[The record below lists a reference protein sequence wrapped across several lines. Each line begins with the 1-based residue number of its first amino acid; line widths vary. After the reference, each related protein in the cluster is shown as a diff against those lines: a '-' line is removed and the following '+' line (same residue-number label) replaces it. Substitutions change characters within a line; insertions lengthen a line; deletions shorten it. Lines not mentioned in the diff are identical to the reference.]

1 MISFAN
7 ATHQLRNSSDSNT
20 DEILLAQCR
29 RRDFEAFGKLVDAYQ
44 ARVLGFVSRMVH
56 NQDEAEDITQE
67 VFVRAYQS
75 MDRFDGRAAI
85 RTWLFKI
92 AHNLCIDAARR
103 RSRSALDHT
112 VPGPEAEDRWNAEE
126 DTRWNPE
133 SVVINAELHSIVDEA
148 LESMSEKLRTILLLH
163 DQEQFSYEE
172 LSAMLGVPVGTVK
185 SRLFLARTHI
195 QRAVKAYLHDST
207 EAHTQ

>member
-7 ATHQLRNSSDSNT
+7 ATHQFRNSSESNA
-20 DEILLAQCR
+20 DELLLAQCR

-44 ARVLGFVSRMVH
+44 TRVLGFVSRMVH
-56 NQDEAEDITQE
+56 SQEEAEDITQE

-103 RSRSALDHT
+103 RTRSALDHA
-112 VPGPEAEDRWNAEE
+112 VVSQEAEDRWNAEE

-133 SVVINAELHSIVDEA
+133 TVAINAELYEVVDAA
-148 LESMSEKLRTILLLH
+148 LETMSEKLRTILLLH

-172 LSAMLGVPVGTVK
+172 LSAMLSVPVGTVK
-185 SRLFLARTHI
+185 SRLFLARAHV
-195 QRAVKAYLHDST
+195 QRAVKAYLHELP
-207 EAHTQ
+207 EAKPL